1 MIPQYTVQPPVMD
14 RQRST
19 PFQCHDDRRRSGDM
33 VNRPNDRNVCLETIY
48 GKQVEFDN
56 WFHQCSLM
64 ARAYQWDPREKMVRL
79 MSCLRGPALTAHR
92 SLPHGERD
100 NYDSCIDLLRKSY
113 GHDRPIA
120 KTTLRADLSAISQ
133 EEGESLD
140 TFADRVYALTVEA
153 YPNMERGNLLD
164 SLAVPALRK
173 GIRDRSAAQEALKF
187 SNPSTTRAAVET
199 VLHIQS
205 AARTRGVRDRCP
217 VCRSDPWS
225 TRQVSSVSLGPLEY
239 AACLPDRL
247 FSNTSPLPS
256 RLRHSRK
263 LP

>member
-1 MIPQYTVQPPVMD
+1 
-14 RQRST
+14 
-19 PFQCHDDRRRSGDM
+19 
-33 VNRPNDRNVCLETIY
+33 
-48 GKQVEFDN
+48 
-56 WFHQCSLM
+56 M

-100 NYDSCIDLLRKSY
+100 NYDSCIDLLRKRC

-120 KTTLRADLSAISQ
+120 KTTLRADLSAIRQ

-173 GIRDRSAAQEALKF
+173 GIRDRSAAQETLKL

-199 VLHIQS
+199 VLHVQCAARTLGVRDRCPVCRS
-205 AARTRGVRDRCP
+205 DTRSTRQVSSVPLGHAEYETGVQCAARTRGVRDRCP
-217 VCRSDPWS
+217 VCRSDTWS
-225 TRQVSSVSLGPLEY
+225 TQHVCQTGCFRTRAHCHLV
-239 AACLPDRL
+239 
-247 FSNTSPLPS
+247 
-256 RLRHSRK
+256 
-263 LP
+263 